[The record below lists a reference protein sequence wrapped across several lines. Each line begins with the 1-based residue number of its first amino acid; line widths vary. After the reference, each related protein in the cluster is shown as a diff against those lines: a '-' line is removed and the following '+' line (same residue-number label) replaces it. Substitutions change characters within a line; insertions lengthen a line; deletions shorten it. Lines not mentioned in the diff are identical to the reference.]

1 MSKVIHRDNCRCNEN
16 QAEWRVASPEYYNC
30 FFTYMR
36 HNSRPH
42 TLNEISKLLGMSI
55 AAVTAIEKK
64 AMNKVQRRLTDLE
77 KVKKLKGM

>member
-1 MSKVIHRDNCRCNEN
+1 MSNIVHKDNCKCAEN
-16 QAEWRVASPEYYNC
+16 PEEWKINSPEYHNC
-30 FFTYMR
+30 FFTYLR
-36 HNSRPH
+36 HNARPH

-64 AMNKVQRRLTDLE
+64 AMAKVSRRMNDLE

>member
-1 MSKVIHRDNCRCNEN
+1 MSKVVHRDNCKCNEN
-16 QAEWRVASPEYYNC
+16 PDEWYVNSPEYHNC

-36 HNSRPH
+36 HNARIH

-64 AMNKVQRRLTDLE
+64 ATEKMKRRLTELE
-77 KVKKLKGM
+77 KVKKLKGL

>member
-1 MSKVIHRDNCRCNEN
+1 MSKVIHRDSCRCNEN
-16 QAEWRVASPEYYNC
+16 PEEWFVNSPDYYNC

-42 TLNEISKLLGMSI
+42 TLNEISKLLKMSI

-64 AMNKVQRRLTDLE
+64 AMVKVQRRIIELE
-77 KVKKLKGM
+77 KVKKLKGL